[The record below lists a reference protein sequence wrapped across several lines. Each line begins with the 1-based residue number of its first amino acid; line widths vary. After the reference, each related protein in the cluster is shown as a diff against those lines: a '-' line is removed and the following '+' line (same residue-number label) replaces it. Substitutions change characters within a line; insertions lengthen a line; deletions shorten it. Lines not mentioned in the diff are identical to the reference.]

1 MLKDVWSV
9 LVSPVRFYESLRE
22 RPRWMTAAIV
32 LLLVTVI
39 AFLLVAD
46 EVAEVGKAVALEQ
59 ARDEQGRA
67 AIETF
72 FGNPMFKVLVVAGPA
87 ATHFVSVVLYGAIAL
102 LLLSLTG
109 GGLPPK
115 PFGAIVRAGLWAK
128 LVEVPHMILFVP
140 LAKAAGSPE
149 IYFGPAALMNG
160 EMTDRLFRFAA
171 GFDIFHIWYI
181 VLFALG
187 IRICLNVSTARAL
200 VAVLLPWIVRQL
212 IRLAWA

>member
-1 MLKDVWSV
+1 MLNDVWSV
-9 LVSPVRFYESLRE
+9 LVSPVRFFESLRE
-22 RPRWMTAAIV
+22 RPRWLGAVIV
-32 LLLVTVI
+32 LVAVTVI

-46 EVAEVGKAVALEQ
+46 LVAEVGKTAALERAQ
-59 ARDEQGRA
+59 DDQGRQ
-67 AIETF
+67 AIEKF
-72 FGNPMFKVLVVAGPA
+72 FENPMFKVILVAGPA
-87 ATHFVSVVLYGAIAL
+87 AMHFVSVFLYGAIAL
-102 LLLSLTG
+102 LLLALTG
-109 GGLPPK
+109 GNLPPR
-115 PFGAIVRAGLWAK
+115 PYGAAVRAGLWAK
-128 LVEVPHMILFVP
+128 IVEVPHMILFVP

-160 EMTDRLFRFAA
+160 DMTDRLFRFAA

-212 IRLAWA
+212 LRLAWA